1 METDFLSIIK
11 STIKDGTRD
20 FITNTNKLID
30 RALDKHICIGIPGF
44 SGSGKSTFLTSLIH
58 HLRYSNE
65 SQLYGFIPARDN
77 KILDVQI
84 NPLPGCEL
92 FDYEKGIEALASN
105 PPQWP
110 KPTSTLSGCIIEISY
125 KRKESISSKLFG
137 DTSVFRIEIRDYPGE
152 WLLDLPLLKQDYW
165 SWCQDQIELS
175 QQTVRSNLM
184 GDLLQRLQT
193 INPFTILTDIEIT
206 ELSEQFTHYLKQC
219 KQQGLTLIQPGRFL
233 LADTSQ
239 TVLPFFP
246 LLSLRQYNQ
255 KSLGDADDNTLYK
268 VMRKHYQYYVDEIVL
283 PFRDEFF
290 NKIDRQVV
298 LIDVL
303 KALSGGKDNFDDMM
317 VALSRMMDSYHYG
330 INSFINKLSSPDIE
344 RIVFLASK
352 PDRVLSNQH
361 ENLRSLVSNIIT
373 RVCPQSVRNVIP
385 IDTEVA
391 CSVRC
396 TADNALFLTG
406 VSLDGKLGK
415 LEHPLIP
422 DKIPTDEQW
431 KGFTEWQPTELQAPL
446 ISGLRQGARLP
457 SIRMDTVL
465 KDLIG
470 DKF

>member
-1 METDFLSIIK
+1 MKNDFFSNFEEAIK
-11 STIKDGTRD
+11 ENSRK
-20 FITNTNKLID
+20 FINDTNKIID
-30 RALDKHICIGIPGF
+30 RALDKHICIGITGF
-44 SGSGKSTFLTSLIH
+44 SGSGKSTFITSLIH

-84 NPLPGCEL
+84 QPLPGCEL
-92 FDYEKGIEALASN
+92 FDYEKGIEALGSR

-110 KPTSTLSGCIIEISY
+110 QPTSTLSGCTIEISY
-125 KRKESISSKLFG
+125 KRQDSISNRLLG
-137 DTSVFRIEIRDYPGE
+137 DTGVFRIEIRDYPGE
-152 WLLDLPLLKQDYW
+152 WLLDLPLLEQDYW

-175 QQTVRSNLM
+175 QQAVRSKLM

-193 INPFTILTDIEIT
+193 LNPFTVLTDIEIN
-206 ELSEQFTHYLKQC
+206 ELFEQFTHYLQQC
-219 KQQGLTLIQPGRFL
+219 KQEGLTLIQPGRFL

-239 TVLPFFP
+239 TVSPFFP
-246 LLSLRQYNQ
+246 LLNLRQYNQ
-255 KSLGDADDNTLYK
+255 KALDDANENTLYK
-268 VMRKHYQYYVDEIVL
+268 IMQKHYQYYIDEIVL

-303 KALSGGKDNFDDMM
+303 KALSGGKDNFDDMR
-317 VALSRMMDSYHYG
+317 VALSRIMDSYHYG
-330 INSFINKLSSPDIE
+330 INGFINKLTSPDIE

-361 ENLRSLVSNIIT
+361 ENLRSLVSDIVT
-373 RVCPQSVRNVIP
+373 QVCPQSVRNVIP

-396 TADNALFLTG
+396 TADHEQFLTG
-406 VSLDGKLGK
+406 ISLGGQLGQ
-415 LEHPLIP
+415 LEHPIIP
-422 DKIPTDEQW
+422 EKIPTDEQW
-431 KGFTEWQPTELQAPL
+431 QQFNNWKPTELQAPF
-446 ISGLRQGARLP
+446 ISGLKQGARLP